1 MSAAVSYETRLTLF
15 EKVRTLT
22 IDDSLLRIEEEGVT
36 TEIPLNNVIDVRC
49 RYQPTRV
56 QLNRYECLVTAKG
69 GTKLKIGNQF
79 YQGVADFEERSED
92 YRKFVVALHVALAT
106 LNPDCIFHSGVS
118 PTSYYLNGAF
128 LISMILVL
136 AFLLIVL
143 GFSLPTFGVIKLV
156 LLILLIP
163 YSIKWF
169 FKNKPKNYRPK
180 AIPID
185 ILPEK

>member
-36 TEIPLNNVIDVRC
+36 TEIPLRDVIDVRC

-106 LNPDCIFHSGVS
+106 LNPDCIFHSGGS

-143 GFSLPTFGVIKLV
+143 GFSLLLFSADVAISTTYLTTFSKIC
-156 LLILLIP
+156 
-163 YSIKWF
+163 
-169 FKNKPKNYRPK
+169 
-180 AIPID
+180 
-185 ILPEK
+185 